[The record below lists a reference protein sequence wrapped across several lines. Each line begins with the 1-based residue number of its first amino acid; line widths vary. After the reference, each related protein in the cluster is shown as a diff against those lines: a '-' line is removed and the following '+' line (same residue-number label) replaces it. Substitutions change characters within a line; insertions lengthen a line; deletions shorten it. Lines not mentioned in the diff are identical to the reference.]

1 MPHAHVALLGAFGY
15 ISIAFIYM
23 TARTNSLAKG
33 LEWNETMSKWAF
45 WLITIGVIVYVLP
58 TMIIGIE
65 QTSTAHTFGYFA
77 ARSREL
83 LEAMSGWMWFRILPD
98 SMMILGSLLLFID
111 TFKKVYLARKITK

>member
-1 MPHAHVALLGAFGY
+1 
-15 ISIAFIYM
+15 
-23 TARTNSLAKG
+23 
-33 LEWNETMSKWAF
+33 MSKWAF